1 MAAESRESIF
11 GRRRDCFALSRCN
24 FATSPKRPTVIASS
38 GIAKTA
44 ISPLAGRRRTGR
56 RPRRKRRHSSQT
68 VAAKLPGRT
77 TRYSNEPCWRVEVHG
92 CEQLAQSRRYA
103 AAASWPAGDG
113 TRDLVPSCRRPFIS
127 FISNGC
133 EMVRFYL
140 RPRQPPR
147 HARRSRGDRGARAD
161 PTFSSTSNC
170 SLIGGRAWRHLTAL
184 SLSLSAPRLSR
195 RGIAITA
202 IWIARLALTQTRDE
216 SEDGTSEP
224 PGQRQGQGQTLLSLR
239 YPPGPHL

>member
-1 MAAESRESIF
+1 LRGKWRRSRASLYSDEDEI
-11 GRRRDCFALSRCN
+11 ALRCHD
-24 FATSPKRPTVIASS
+24 
-38 GIAKTA
+38 A

-184 SLSLSAPRLSR
+184 SLSLSLRHGSL
-195 RGIAITA
+195 
-202 IWIARLALTQTRDE
+202 DE
-216 SEDGTSEP
+216 ASP
-224 PGQRQGQGQTLLSLR
+224 LRQYGSQD
-239 YPPGPHL
+239 

>member
-24 FATSPKRPTVIASS
+24 FATSPKRPTRYCVERDCKNRPRFSS
-38 GIAKTA
+38 DA

-56 RPRRKRRHSSQT
+56 RPGRKRRHSSQT
-68 VAAKLPGRT
+68 VAAKLPGQT

-184 SLSLSAPRLSR
+184 SLSLS
-195 RGIAITA
+195 
-202 IWIARLALTQTRDE
+202 
-216 SEDGTSEP
+216 
-224 PGQRQGQGQTLLSLR
+224 LSLR
-239 YPPGPHL
+239 HGSLDEASPLRQYGSQD